1 MLMPKRVKRRKQF
14 RGSMK
19 GKALRGNK
27 ITNGEYG
34 LVAMEPCWIRSNQ
47 IEAARIAMTRY
58 IKRGGKVWIKIFPDK
73 PVTTKPA
80 ETRMGSG
87 KGTLEYWV
95 AVVKPGR
102 VMFELAGVPE
112 EVAITVK
119 IKTFV
124 EDLKAK
130 SVAEL
135 NEELVAAKKELFNLR
150 FQNATNQ
157 LDNTSRIK
165 EVRKNIARIQTVI
178 TEKSQNA

>member
-27 ITNGEYG
+27 ITNGEYCI
-34 LVAMEPCWIRSNQ
+34 VAMEPCWIRSNQ

-102 VMFELAGVPE
+102 VMFELSGVPE
-112 EVAITVK
+112 EVAR
-119 IKTFV
+119 
-124 EDLKAK
+124 EA
-130 SVAEL
+130 
-135 NEELVAAKKELFNLR
+135 LR
-150 FQNATNQ
+150 LAMHK
-157 LDNTSRIK
+157 LSLIH
-165 EVRKNIARIQTVI
+165 I
-178 TEKSQNA
+178 